1 MHNYQSISVEPYGPH
16 LGAEISNIDITK
28 PLSDIQCAE
37 LKQALQDHLVIFF
50 RDQHL
55 DFESHQNFG
64 RIFGELIT
72 HSGGVGGVEGYPYV
86 VQIHAD
92 ENSEGVAGEAW
103 HSDLSCNEEPPLGSI
118 LYLHTVPR
126 MGGDTL
132 FSSMYAAYDALSDK
146 MKAYLDGLYAVHDGE
161 HVYRKYTKD
170 PSKRFPCSVHPIV
183 RRNPVTGRKALFADA
198 QYTTEIVGVPRTES
212 KGILAFL
219 AEHCQNPEFQV
230 RFRWQPHSVAFWD
243 NRYAEHHAV
252 WDYFPHVRSG
262 YRVTIKGEKPT
273 A

>member
-1 MHNYQSISVEPYGPH
+1 MYDYQSIHVEPCNPH
-16 LGAEISNIDITK
+16 LGAEISRIDITQ
-28 PLSDIQCAE
+28 PLNDLQAAE
-37 LKQALQDHLVIFF
+37 LRQALQDHLVLFF
-50 RDQHL
+50 RNQPL
-55 DFESHQNFG
+55 DFEAHQRFG
-64 RIFGELIT
+64 RYFGELIT
-72 HSGGVGGVEGYPYV
+72 HSGGVGGVDGYPYV

-92 ENSEGVAGEAW
+92 EHSKGIAGEAW

-126 MGGDTL
+126 FGGDTL

-161 HVYRKYTKD
+161 HVYRKYTQD
-170 PSKRFPCSVHPIV
+170 VNKRFPTNTHPIV
-183 RRNPVTGRKALFADA
+183 RRNPITGRKALFADA
-198 QYTTEIVGVPRTES
+198 QYTTEIIGMPRTES
-212 KGILAFL
+212 KGLLNFL

-262 YRVTIKGEKPT
+262 YRVTIKGERPV